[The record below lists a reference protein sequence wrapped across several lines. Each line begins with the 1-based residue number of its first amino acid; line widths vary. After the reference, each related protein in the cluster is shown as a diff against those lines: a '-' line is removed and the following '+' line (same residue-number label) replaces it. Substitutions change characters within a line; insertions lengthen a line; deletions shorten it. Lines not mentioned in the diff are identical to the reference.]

1 METEQCSTKLLL
13 GKGRKEEKI
22 KDFQEFNETEKTT

>member
-13 GKGRKEEKI
+13 GKGRNEEKI